1 MILLVACSSESKGYT
16 KATETTFMA
25 ACTAKQRDPAPICQC
40 AYDEIVRQIPFDTY
54 VEYDRQ
60 IRKDPND
67 VAPDILRI
75 VADCGSRPGISSSS
89 S

>member
-1 MILLVACSSESKGYT
+1 
-16 KATETTFMA
+16 MA
-25 ACTAKQRDPAPICQC
+25 ACTAQQRDPVPICEC

-54 VEYDRQ
+54 VEYDRRL
-60 IRKDPND
+60 RKDPND
-67 VAPDILRI
+67 VPPDVVRI